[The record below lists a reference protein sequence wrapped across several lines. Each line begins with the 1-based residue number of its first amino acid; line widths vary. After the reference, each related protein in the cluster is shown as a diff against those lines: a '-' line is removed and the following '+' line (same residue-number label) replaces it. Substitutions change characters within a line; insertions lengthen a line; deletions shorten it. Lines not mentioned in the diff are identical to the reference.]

1 MFSMLSHIF
10 IVFQKDSLFL
20 IKLFAFLR
28 LFYMFYTFWYKAQ
41 MLFNSF
47 VMPIVSMPLL
57 THAKM
62 Q

>member
-1 MFSMLSHIF
+1 MLSHIF
-10 IVFQKDSLFL
+10 IVFQKDSLSL
-20 IKLFAFLR
+20 IKLSAFLR

-47 VMPIVSMPLL
+47 VMPIVSMLLL